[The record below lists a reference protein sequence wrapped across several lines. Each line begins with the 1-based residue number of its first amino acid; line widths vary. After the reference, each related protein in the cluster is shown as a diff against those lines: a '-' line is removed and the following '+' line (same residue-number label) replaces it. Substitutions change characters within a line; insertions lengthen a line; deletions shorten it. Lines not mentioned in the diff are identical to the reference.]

1 MTGAAPERAGQ
12 SDRAGAPSLH
22 PDLAPLAFLLG
33 TWRGE
38 GEGRYP
44 TIDAFA
50 YGEEL
55 RIGHSGKPF
64 LSWAQRT
71 WSLEDGRP
79 LHVETGYVRAT
90 PGGRVEL
97 VLAHPT
103 GVAELAEGEVHGRT
117 VELSSR
123 LVGCTSTAKPVTAIS
138 RRLEVEG
145 ELLRYSLSMAA
156 VGRAESDH
164 LAATLRRAEEEPS

>member
-1 MTGAAPERAGQ
+1 MTGAAVP
-12 SDRAGAPSLH
+12 PPH
-22 PDLAPLAFLLG
+22 PVVAAVAFLLG

-38 GEGRYP
+38 GEGYYP
-44 TIDAFA
+44 TIEGFA

-55 RIGHSGKPF
+55 RIGHMGKPF
-64 LSWAQRT
+64 LTWAQRT
-71 WSLEDGRP
+71 WSLDDGRP
-79 LHVETGYVRAT
+79 LHVESGFLRPV
-90 PGGRVEL
+90 PGDRVEL

-103 GVAELAEGEVHGRT
+103 GVAELAEGEVHGRV

-145 ELLRYSLSMAA
+145 DSLRYGLSMAA
-156 VGRAESDH
+156 VGQAESDH
-164 LAATLRRAEEEPS
+164 LSATLRRAAEEPS

>member
-1 MTGAAPERAGQ
+1 MTGPGV
-12 SDRAGAPSLH
+12 PTLH
-22 PDLAPLAFLLG
+22 GDVAVLAFLLG

-44 TIDAFA
+44 TIDAFS

-71 WSLEDGRP
+71 WSLDDGRP
-79 LHVETGYVRAT
+79 LHVESGYLRAT
-90 PGGRVEL
+90 PGDRVEL
-97 VLAHPT
+97 VIAHPT
-103 GVAELAEGEVHGRT
+103 GVAELAEGEVHGTT

-145 ELLRYSLSMAA
+145 DLLRYSLSMAA

-164 LAATLRRAEEEPS
+164 LSAALRRTGEEPS

>member
-1 MTGAAPERAGQ
+1 MTEAP
-12 SDRAGAPSLH
+12 APPPHAELGGI
-22 PDLAPLAFLLG
+22 AFLLG

-44 TIDAFA
+44 TIDDFA

-55 RIGHSGKPF
+55 RIGQTGKPF
-64 LSWAQRT
+64 VSWAQRT
-71 WSLEDGRP
+71 WSLADGRP
-79 LHVETGYVRAT
+79 LHVETGYLRAT

-103 GVAELAEGEVHGRT
+103 GVAELAEGEVHGAT

-138 RRLEVEG
+138 RRLEVDG
-145 ELLRYSLSMAA
+145 DLLRYSLSMAA

-164 LAATLRRAEEEPS
+164 LSATLRRVGDDPT